1 VEKWRA
7 KANAFVQA
15 HGEYLLTK
23 FMAELDQGYD
33 TLKESYPAQNGQVNV
48 GAESISLFRNTQSL
62 YLRFISEIL
71 QERYGVSARWK
82 TYSSVLVLLVQ
93 HGPQHELLQDI
104 RDTLEASFEP
114 HGRRLRVHQC
124 YDLNEER
131 GKHINKKKVIGGDP
145 ATLRITFSSRTRCMT
160 GSRSGR

>member
-1 VEKWRA
+1 
-7 KANAFVQA
+7 
-15 HGEYLLTK
+15 
-23 FMAELDQGYD
+23 MAELDQGYD

-82 TYSSVLVLLVQ
+82 TYSSALVLLIQ

-131 GKHINKKKVIGGDP
+131 GKNSSNKKK
-145 ATLRITFSSRTRCMT
+145 
-160 GSRSGR
+160 